1 MAAEI
6 TAQRVINTEKAI
18 SEFVPYTRHVTDTI
32 VGTKAGDLF
41 TVIKLTGRSH
51 QSADHATLMQWVQDL
66 NTIFKGAA
74 SDQLALWHH
83 IVRRHVTEY
92 PKASYENVFCQQFD
106 DKYRSLFTDKSL
118 MLNEL
123 YLTIVH
129 RAVPDKTLALLSK
142 FEKQSQEEKRERRDS
157 AVKQL
162 TELQQLFMS
171 SLTRYGPELLGT
183 YKSVVVPGVNDA
195 GDERMLLLDWY
206 YRTTPESEVVGSDQ
220 AEAAATAKAEAAG
233 LPVYLY
239 SQPGEFLGYLING
252 ERLPVPVTWGHFA
265 ETIPQNRINFAR
277 YGELGEIRTPSKVRF
292 FGMIEIFDYDKTTE
306 PGHLNTFLKAPYEC
320 VLTQS
325 FTLLSRHA
333 AKGQL
338 ERTRQQLIDSND
350 ASDSQINELTF
361 ALDQLMSGEFA
372 FGEHHATVSVF
383 GDTPNEAR
391 ENLEKARSSLFDVA
405 IVPKTISLAVEAAF
419 WAQLPCNWKFRPR
432 PVPISS
438 QNFLSFSS
446 LHNYMAGKP
455 TGNPWGPAVTIF
467 KTDAGTPLYFNF
479 HSTNQDEDS
488 EGMRPAGHTIVT
500 GATGQGK
507 TVLLGMLLAQ
517 CDKFAPG
524 IVVFDKDRGM
534 QGAVMAMGGKY
545 FPLVLGEK
553 SGMNPLQMEPTQ
565 ENVIFIKDLI
575 KQLAASS
582 GDPINHNDEV
592 EIDRALNTVMLRLD
606 KPLRRLSTLVQS
618 LPNPVSADENA
629 RPTVHARLLK
639 WCEGGE
645 YGWLF
650 DNQTDDMDLTRYRV
664 YGFDYTEF
672 LESPVIRTPLMMYLM
687 HRTNRMLHGQ
697 PFVRVMDE
705 FWKPLED
712 EYFTK
717 WSKDG
722 LKTDRKSNGLLLF
735 ATQEPSDALESPI
748 AKTIIQQCPTQIF
761 LPNPKADKADY
772 IAGFKL
778 TEAEFALVKAL
789 PEDSRKFVIKQGG
802 SCAVG
807 SINLLGFG
815 DELLVL
821 SSSPDRAEMMEE
833 VIADVGDDPEC
844 WVPAF
849 VSRVKSKE
857 KAQ

>member
-1 MAAEI
+1 MAVELAVQPI
-6 TAQRVINTEKAI
+6 INSEKPIADY
-18 SEFVPYTRHVTDTI
+18 VPYTRHVTDSI
-32 VGTKAGDLF
+32 VSTQTGDLL

-51 QSADHATLMQWVQDL
+51 LSADHQTLMQWIRDL
-66 NTIFKGAA
+66 NTVFKGAA
-74 SDQLALWHH
+74 SDHLALWHH
-83 IVRRHVTEY
+83 LVRRHVTEY
-92 PKASYENVFCQQFD
+92 PQARYESAFCQRFD
-106 DKYRSLFTDKSL
+106 DKYRKLFSGKSL

-123 YLTIVH
+123 YLTIIY
-129 RAVPDKTLALLSK
+129 RAVPDKTLALLAR
-142 FEKQSQEEKRERRDS
+142 FEKTSPQEKRERRNS
-157 AVKQL
+157 AIKQL
-162 TELQQLFMS
+162 TELQRLFMA
-171 SLTRYGPELLGT
+171 SLTRYGSELLST
-183 YKSVVVPGVNDA
+183 YKCVLIPGNY
-195 GDERMLLLDWY
+195 GENNERLPLLDWY
-206 YRTTPESEVVGSDQ
+206 YRSTPEAEIVSSDRAEEVAQDK
-220 AEAAATAKAEAAG
+220 AKALG
-233 LPVYLY
+233 FPVYLY
-239 SQPGEFLGYLING
+239 SQVGEFLAYLING
-252 ERLPVPVTWGHFA
+252 ERLPIPVTWEHMGPVL
-265 ETIPQNRINFAR
+265 PQNRINFAR
-277 YGELGEIRTPSKVRF
+277 HGELGEIRTPSKTRF
-292 FGMIEIFDYDKTTE
+292 FGMVEVFDYDRSTE
-306 PGHLNTFLKAPYEC
+306 PGHFNTFLKAPYEC

-350 ASDSQINELTF
+350 ASETQIAELSF
-361 ALDQLMSGEFA
+361 ALDQLMAGEFA
-372 FGEHHATVSVF
+372 FGEHHATLTVF
-383 GDTPNEAR
+383 GDTPAQTRDLLEQAR
-391 ENLEKARSSLFDVA
+391 ASFFDVA
-405 IVPKTISLAVEAAF
+405 IVPKVISLALEATF
-419 WAQLPCNWKFRPR
+419 WAQLPCNWRFRPR

-438 QNFLSFSS
+438 QNFLSFAS

-455 TGNPWGPAVTIF
+455 TGNPWGPAVTLF

-479 HSTNQDEDS
+479 HSTDPEEDS
-488 EGMRPAGHTIVT
+488 EGLRPAGHTIVT

-517 CDKFAPG
+517 CDKFCPG

-534 QGAVMAMGGKY
+534 QGAVMAMGGNY
-545 FPLVLGEK
+545 FPLVLGQT
-553 SGMNPLQMEPTQ
+553 SGMNPLQCEPTA
-565 ENVIFIKDLI
+565 ENIIFLKDLI
-575 KQLAASS
+575 KQLASS
-582 GDPINHNDEV
+582 SNDVINHNDEV
-592 EIDRALNTVMLRLD
+592 EIDRALNTVMFRLD
-606 KPLRRLSTLVQS
+606 RPLRRLSTLVQS
-618 LPNPVSADENA
+618 LPNPMATDDHA

-650 DNQTDDMDLTRYRV
+650 DNPTDNIDLSRYRV

-672 LESPVIRTPLMMYLM
+672 LDVPIIRTPLMMYLM
-687 HRTNRMLHGQ
+687 HRTNSMPQGQ

-722 LKTDRKSNGLLLF
+722 LKTDRKKNALLLF
-735 ATQEPSDALESPI
+735 ATQEPGDALDSAI

-778 TEAEFALVKAL
+778 TEAEFDLVQSL

-807 SINLLGFG
+807 SINLAGFS

-821 SSSPDRAEMMEE
+821 SCSPDRAEIIEE
-833 VIADVGDDPEC
+833 VIAGVGNNPES
-844 WVPAF
+844 WIPAF
-849 VSRVKSKE
+849 VSRVQSKE
-857 KAQ
+857 KVQ

>member
-1 MAAEI
+1 MVTEI
-6 TAQRVINTEKAI
+6 TAQRVINTERTI
-18 SEFVPYTRHVTDTI
+18 PEYVPFSRHVTDTI
-32 VGTKAGDLF
+32 IGTKNGDLL
-41 TVIKLTGRSH
+41 TVIKLAGRSH
-51 QSADHATLMQWVQDL
+51 LSADHDTLMQWVRDL
-66 NTIFKGAA
+66 NTVFKGAA
-74 SDQLALWHH
+74 SDHLALWHH
-83 IVRRHVTEY
+83 VVRRYVTEY
-92 PKASYENVFCQQFD
+92 PKATYESTFCRQFD
-106 DKYRSLFTDKSL
+106 TKYRGLFSDKSL

-129 RAVPDKTLALLSK
+129 RAVPDKTLALLAR
-142 FEKQSQEEKRERRDS
+142 FEKQNPQEKRERLDS
-157 AVKQL
+157 AIKQV
-162 TELQQLFMS
+162 TELQRLFMS

-183 YKSVVVPGVNDA
+183 YKCVVVPGTGQTD
-195 GDERMLLLDWY
+195 DERLPLLDWY
-206 YRTTPESEVVGSDQ
+206 YRTTPNSEIAGRDE
-220 AEAAATAKAEAAG
+220 AEAAAEAKAKTEG
-233 LPVYLY
+233 LSVYLY
-239 SQPGEFLGYLING
+239 SRPGEFLGYLING
-252 ERLPVPVTWGHFA
+252 ERLPVPVTWEHLS

-277 YGELGEIRTPSKVRF
+277 HGELGEIRTPAKTRF
-292 FGMIEIFDYDKTTE
+292 FGMIEIFDYDRSTE

-350 ASDSQINELTF
+350 ASETQITELTF

-372 FGEHHATVSVF
+372 FGEHHATLTVF
-383 GDTPNEAR
+383 GETPNEVR
-391 ENLEKARSSLFDVA
+391 NLLEKARAALFDAA
-405 IVPKTISLAVEAAF
+405 IVPKVISLAVEAAF

-432 PVPISS
+432 PAPISS
-438 QNFLSFSS
+438 QNFLSFAS

-479 HSTNQDEDS
+479 HSTSPDEDS

-507 TVLLGMLLAQ
+507 TVLLGILLAQ
-517 CDKFAPG
+517 CDKFSPG
-524 IVVFDKDRGM
+524 VVVFDKDRGM

-553 SGMNPLQMEPTQ
+553 SGMNPLQMEPTPD
-565 ENVIFIKDLI
+565 NIIFIKDLV

-582 GDPINHNDEV
+582 GDAINHHDEV
-592 EIDRALNTVMLRLD
+592 EIDQALETVMFHLD
-606 KPLRRLSTLVQS
+606 RPLRRLSTLVQS
-618 LPNPVSADENA
+618 LPNPMSDDDNA

-639 WCEGGE
+639 WCDGGE

-650 DNQTDDMDLTRYRV
+650 DNPTDDIDLTRYRV

-672 LESPVIRTPLMMYLM
+672 LDVPVIRTPLMMYLM
-687 HRTNRMLHGQ
+687 HRTNKMPQGQ

-712 EYFTK
+712 AYFTK
-717 WSKDG
+717 WSRDG
-722 LKTDRKSNGLLLF
+722 LKTDRKKNALLLF
-735 ATQEPSDALESPI
+735 ATQEPGDALESPI

-778 TEAEFALVKAL
+778 TEAEFALVKSL

-802 SCAVG
+802 SCAIG
-807 SINLLGFG
+807 SINLTGFG

-821 SSSPDRAEMMEE
+821 SCSPDRAETMEE
-833 VIADVGDDPEC
+833 VIADVGDDPER
-844 WVPAF
+844 WIPTF
-849 VSRVKSKE
+849 VHRVTSKE
-857 KAQ
+857 KVS

>member
-6 TAQRVINTEKAI
+6 TAQRVIDTEKAI
-18 SEFVPYTRHVTDTI
+18 PEYVPYTRHVTDTI

-41 TVIKLTGRSH
+41 TVIKLAGRSH
-51 QSADHATLMQWVQDL
+51 LSADHDTLMQWVRDL
-66 NTIFKGAA
+66 NTVFKGAA
-74 SDQLALWHH
+74 SDHLALWHH
-83 IVRRHVTEY
+83 VVRRHVTEY
-92 PKASYENVFCQQFD
+92 PKASYESAFCQQFD
-106 DKYRSLFTDKSL
+106 DKYRDLFTEKSL

-129 RAVPDKTLALLSK
+129 RAVPDKTLALLAK
-142 FEKQSQEEKRERRDS
+142 FEKQSAEEKRQRRDS

-162 TELQQLFMS
+162 TELQRLFLS

-183 YKSVVVPGVNDA
+183 YKSVVLPGLDGA
-195 GDERMLLLDWY
+195 DDERVPLLDWY
-206 YRTTPESEVVGSDQ
+206 YRTTPESEVAPSDE
-220 AEAAATAKAEAAG
+220 APAAAEAKAEAEG
-233 LPVYLY
+233 LPVYLF

-252 ERLPVPVTWGHFA
+252 ERLPVPVTWEHFA

-277 YGELGEIRTPSKVRF
+277 HGELGEIRTPSKARY
-292 FGMIEIFDYDKTTE
+292 FGMIEIFDYDKSTE
-306 PGHLNTFLKAPYEC
+306 PGHINTFLKAPYEC

-350 ASDSQINELTF
+350 SSESQVNELTF

-372 FGEHHATVSVF
+372 FGEHHATVTVF

-391 ENLEKARSSLFDVA
+391 DHLEKARSSLFDVA
-405 IVPKTISLAVEAAF
+405 IVPKVISLAVEAAF

-432 PVPISS
+432 PAPISS

-479 HSTNQDEDS
+479 HSTDPDEDS
-488 EGMRPAGHTIVT
+488 EGLRPAGHTIVT

-517 CDKFAPG
+517 CDKFSPG
-524 IVVFDKDRGM
+524 VVVFDKDRGM

-565 ENVIFIKDLI
+565 ENLIFIKDLI

-592 EIDRALNTVMLRLD
+592 EIDRALDTVMFRLD
-606 KPLRRLSTLVQS
+606 KHLRRLSTLLHS
-618 LPNPVSADENA
+618 LPNPAPTDENT

-650 DNQTDDMDLTRYRV
+650 DNATDDIDLTRYRV

-672 LESPVIRTPLMMYLM
+672 LDVPVIRTPLMMYLM

-717 WSKDG
+717 WSKNG
-722 LKTDRKSNGLLLF
+722 LKTDRKKNGLLLF
-735 ATQEPSDALESPI
+735 ATQEPGDALDSPI

-778 TEAEFALVKAL
+778 TEAEFALVKSL

-807 SINLLGFG
+807 SINLAGFG

-821 SSSPDRAEMMEE
+821 SCSPDRAEVMEE
-833 VIADVGDDPEC
+833 VIADVGDDPER